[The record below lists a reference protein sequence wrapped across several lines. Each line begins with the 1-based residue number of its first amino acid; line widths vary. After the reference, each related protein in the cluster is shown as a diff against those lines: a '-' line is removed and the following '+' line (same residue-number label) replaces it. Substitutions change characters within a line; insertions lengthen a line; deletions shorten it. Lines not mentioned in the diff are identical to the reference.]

1 MKTFNV
7 KYLFT
12 VLLCTGLVLSCS
24 NDDDAALVADDPQ
37 TPNPRVATPTSQV
50 TSVSLN
56 FAVTLDTYANTSSCG
71 DGNYLYQHSGAG
83 SNSTFG
89 DYSITL
95 TYCGQPNSFNAYDLE
110 VVIQDSNGDQITLS
124 QAGDSFIPSPVENG
138 VNQSP
143 NDITDAF
150 GNSIQ
155 DADLLVLEVT
165 NGTGSYS
172 NAQGEFSTQLREGLN
187 VGAQNAN
194 FSFSGRLTGL

>member
-1 MKTFNV
+1 MKTINV

-24 NDDDAALVADDPQ
+24 NDDDAIVADDPQ
-37 TPNPRVATPTSQV
+37 TPNPRVATPTSEV

-56 FAVTLDTYANTSSCG
+56 FAVSLDTYTDSSTCG
-71 DGNYLYQHSGAG
+71 DGNYFYQHSGEG
-83 SNSTFG
+83 SNGTFG

-124 QAGDSFIPSPVENG
+124 QAADSFIPEPVVNG

-143 NDITDAF
+143 NDITDAD
-150 GNSIQ
+150 GNSIH

-165 NGTGSYS
+165 HGTGSYS
-172 NAQGEFSTQLREGLN
+172 NAQGEFSTQLRQGLN
-187 VGAQNAN
+187 VGAQNAA
-194 FSFSGRLTGL
+194 FAFSGRLTGL